1 MAIQFIDNQPLTW
14 RTTWATD
21 SDCKT
26 DADKACTVYSTNDYL
41 FAQWKQTPCGVSTN
55 VMCNPDFTNS
65 NPEKV
70 SNGEFTTNTT
80 GWTLGTGVVRDAAN
94 ERIQFPGTTL
104 ASALSQTISFAGGD
118 TYDVTFTIGGMTG
131 GSITP
136 YLGGAPGT
144 AVSAAGTYTQAI
156 QAPGN
161 NLVFETT
168 LFDGWIDDISIQ
180 RNVLEG
186 GCWAG
191 DIPKWNIQP
200 NGTATKIPSL
210 SGTLTGTI
218 NSIQTGGYYKLTFK
232 VSGLTAGQ
240 FTVEPAG
247 AGVLGTITGDGYYEY
262 WFTAN
267 GSVIYFHA
275 DTDCNG
281 TLSDFD
287 VRLYSNY
294 YTVILKDTKNNT
306 QADLSGELE
315 LFQDWVTI
323 KYQLGDVD
331 PGCYE
336 LCVYDACGYSVN
348 DSIITDNSFNDATKW
363 DLTASSGGTQ
373 SIAGGK
379 LTWSVPASAASYTL
393 LATSIGSGDYWPAA
407 NTIVFD
413 WTITTGASTFNASDL
428 KLDILDPDLA
438 SALSI
443 TGIAANT
450 TYSGTYTFNGL
461 SGASSVSPYFTIQ
474 NLDSL
479 SSARSLE
486 ILAFNVTV
494 QAYVPGQMQEYCSNC
509 IEIIDY
515 PDADKCTIWVGGTNG
530 ADAFGFHF
538 DPTSGTPFQVGARV
552 RAMLINPK
560 YTGDHKRYTTATGKN
575 IVTASS
581 TDKVYTLFIDYTDE
595 HTHDWLRIACLSDT
609 LRIGAFSNTTAKYV
623 GTDGDYSP
631 EWPDNIG
638 NWPAAQAR
646 VEVIAI
652 NDTLYN
658 NNAG

>member
-14 RTTWATD
+14 RTSWATD

-26 DADKACTVYSTNDYL
+26 PADKACTVYSTNDYL

-55 VMCNPDFTNS
+55 KMCNPTFTNS
-65 NPEKV
+65 NPDLV
-70 SNGEFTTNTT
+70 TNGSFTSNSTN
-80 GWTLGTGVVRDAAN
+80 WTLGTGVTRDATN
-94 ERIQFPGTTL
+94 KRIQFPGTTL
-104 ASALSQTISFAGGD
+104 ASALSQTI
-118 TYDVTFTIGGMTG
+118 TFTAGAAYDITFTVGGMTG
-131 GSITP
+131 GTITP
-136 YLGGAPGT
+136 KLGGSAGT
-144 AVSAAGTYTQAI
+144 AVNAAGTYTQTI
-156 QAPGN
+156 LAPGN
-161 NLVFETT
+161 NLVFDIAG
-168 LFDGWIDDISIQ
+168 FDGWIDDIVIKL
-180 RNVLEG
+180 NIFEG

-191 DIPKWNIQP
+191 DYPKWKINPTGSI
-200 NGTATKIPSL
+200 TKIAGL

-218 NSIQTGGYYKLTFK
+218 NNINTGGYYKLTFK

-240 FTVEPAG
+240 FTVEPVG

-267 GSVIYFHA
+267 GSSIYFHA

-281 TLSDFD
+281 TMSDFD

-306 QADLSGELE
+306 EADLSAELE
-315 LFQDWVTI
+315 LYQDWVTI

-336 LCVYDACGYSVN
+336 LCVYDACGYSIS
-348 DSIITDNSFNDATKW
+348 DSIITDTSFNDASKW
-363 DLTASSGGTQ
+363 DLTNSSGGTQ

-379 LTWSVPASAASYTL
+379 LTWSVPASPTSATL
-393 LATSIGSGDYWPAA
+393 SAISIGVNDYWPAA
-407 NTIVFD
+407 STIVFD
-413 WTITTGASTFNASDL
+413 WTFTTGSSTFNPSHIQLA
-428 KLDILDPDLA
+428 IIDPDNTA
-438 SALSI
+438 SLQIGSI
-443 TGIAANT
+443 SANT
-450 TYSGTYTFNGL
+450 TYTGTYTFTGL
-461 SGASSVSPYFTIQ
+461 SETPNINPYFIV
-474 NLDSL
+474 NNSDSL
-479 SSARSLE
+479 SQARSLE
-486 ILAFNVTV
+486 ILDFNITV
-494 QAYVPGQMQEYCSNC
+494 QAYIPGQMTEYCSNC
-509 IEIIDY
+509 IEVIDY
-515 PDADKCTIWVGGTNG
+515 PDAEKCTVWVGGTNG

-538 DPTSGTPFQVGARV
+538 DPTDPTPFQVGARV

-581 TDKVYTLFIDYTDE
+581 TDKVYTLLIDYTDE

-646 VEVIAI
+646 VEVIAV